1 MILSYA
7 HPTPRKKISVASL
20 QLGMSSADVGFEFTR
35 GIRVLNVVL
44 PKIYSKLIT
53 CRSTLSVKLSPI
65 AFIFL
70 IYWSAIPP

>member
-1 MILSYA
+1 MIISYA
-7 HPTPRKKISVASL
+7 YPTPRKKISVASL
-20 QLGMSSADVGFEFTR
+20 QLGMSADVGFELIR

-65 AFIFL
+65 AYIFL
-70 IYWSAIPP
+70 IH